1 MRFWPFN
8 PSLTKVKIITRMT
21 KGGHQTPLYFGHLSI
36 DIDDFWYIST
46 LRGFRMIY
54 SVKIFLTIF
63 GALAA
68 AFFFKNAIL
77 GKSPQILAKTQKI
90 TSKWLKCS
98 RMPQFISFFYFINHF
113 GKYIKIRNKYMKK
126 CHFVGKIQILTYFLK
141 MSLT

>member
-1 MRFWPFN
+1 
-8 PSLTKVKIITRMT
+8 MT

-68 AFFFKNAIL
+68 AIFLLKMRFWENRQKSL
-77 GKSPQILAKTQKI
+77 LKHKKSPQNGQ
-90 TSKWLKCS
+90 KCS
-98 RMPQFISFFYFINHF
+98 KMPQFISFFNFINHF